1 MSDIRVTVEKDGK
14 TVSYDGDF
22 VVIGT
27 VRSDGDE
34 KVLSV
39 GTMGGT
45 TAYAASMLGCHV
57 AVKLVEPFDTMER
70 VSSRDEVR

>member
-1 MSDIRVTVEKDGK
+1 MSDIRVTVENDGK
-14 TVSYDGDF
+14 TVSYSGDF

-27 VRSDGDE
+27 VRGDGDE

-39 GTMGGT
+39 ATMGGT
-45 TAYAASMLGCHV
+45 TAYGVAMLGCQV
-57 AVKLVEPFDTMER
+57 SAKLVEPFDTMER